1 MQCHECEG
9 YGHFVRECPTVK
21 RREGKCSSCKGMGH
35 SEDECDSYLK
45 NLTEKSMLG
54 IEDESADDSEEEEEI
69 LNFVALVGITEFV
82 DGVEVTGFRFRRR
95 TRC

>member
-35 SEDECDSYLK
+35 SEDECVSYLK
-45 NLTEKSMLG
+45 KSNRK
-54 IEDESADDSEEEEEI
+54 IYAWY
-69 LNFVALVGITEFV
+69 
-82 DGVEVTGFRFRRR
+82 
-95 TRC
+95 